1 MFQFNHR
8 HQGAYY
14 LGFAKVVSY
23 QNNQLNYI
31 VVDGSVVRLHILL
44 GPYWCVCGALFGMR
58 LIPNSAPQTH
68 PYGPNKICSRT
79 IEPTTTMYFN
89 RLF

>member
-31 VVDGSVVRLHILL
+31 VVDGSVVRLHIL
-44 GPYWCVCGALFGMR
+44 
-58 LIPNSAPQTH
+58 
-68 PYGPNKICSRT
+68 
-79 IEPTTTMYFN
+79 
-89 RLF
+89 